1 MTNKW
6 MRKLVLAMSVIMTVS
21 HLNPGMVLAAPEDED
36 FGDRLQ
42 QKFEEE
48 EENEGE
54 EELFLE
60 TGLVEEDIENN
71 RTDGN
76 IIDQGVY
83 GGIKWA
89 LNDEGTMF
97 ISGTG
102 CGSYYE
108 ENTII
113 PNGYNSLNFSEKEMI
128 KKVIIEDGVTGIAQG
143 LFTNCVQLTEI
154 TIPDSVTFI
163 EENAFSGCS
172 SLTSLSVSETVT
184 YISN

>member
-1 MTNKW
+1 MANKW
-6 MRKLVLAMSVIMTVS
+6 MKKLGLGMSVIMTVS
-21 HLNPGMVLAAPEDED
+21 QLSTSMALAAPEDDD
-36 FGDRLQ
+36 FGDLLQ
-42 QKFEEE
+42 EKFENEAEEE
-48 EENEGE
+48 EK
-54 EELFLE
+54 ELSFE
-60 TGLVEEDIENN
+60 TDLVEEDIENN
-71 RTDGN
+71 KADGN
-76 IIDQGVY
+76 IISQGAY

-97 ISGTG
+97 MSGTG